1 LKTNFDDDSASLFKN
16 VNVGSLVRV
25 LQIFSKHLKQIAMVK
40 NLKLLIIAVGS
51 FVFLQARG
59 QDSTKMAAPPPKVD
73 SVPPSPA
80 TTFSGSLDLYYRYNF
95 GNAHSSVNNGTGNPF
110 AYTNNY
116 TSFTNSQNSF
126 ELGMATIRAD
136 HSWSKGGVTV
146 ELGFGRRA
154 QEFSYND
161 GNTNGYLSL
170 ANVVQAFVYYNIT
183 DKIKITMGKWGT
195 HIGYEVVDAA
205 SNRNYSMS
213 YMFSYGPFFNTGI
226 KADIAIAG
234 KTAIMV
240 GISNPTDN
248 SATQAVQK
256 MAIAQFST
264 ATPNNKWKFYL
275 NYQGGHNSD
284 FTSLNQFDLVLT
296 GTVTDKF
303 GVGFNATDQT
313 IKIDSNGNTG
323 SFWGAALYL
332 NVDPSP
338 VFGATLRAE
347 YFDNKDGT
355 AVFPLMT
362 GNYME
367 YTLTGQIH
375 LGKLT
380 VMPELRLDNSSVNAF
395 YSNSDTFITGPTSK
409 STFSALLA
417 ATYVF

>member
-1 LKTNFDDDSASLFKN
+1 
-16 VNVGSLVRV
+16 
-25 LQIFSKHLKQIAMVK
+25 MVK
-40 NLKLLIIAVGS
+40 NLKLLIIAIGS
-51 FVFLQARG
+51 FVYVNG
-59 QDSTKMAAPPPKVD
+59 QDSTKAVAPPPPKVD

-95 GNAHSSVNNGTGNPF
+95 SNAPSFN
-110 AYTNNY
+110 NNY

-136 HSWSKGGVTV
+136 HSWAKGGVTV

-161 GNTNGYLSL
+161 GVTNNFFSL
-170 ANVVQAFVYYNIT
+170 ANVAQAFVYYNIT
-183 DKIKITMGKWGT
+183 DKIKITAGKWGT

-205 SNRNYSMS
+205 ANRNYSMG
-213 YMFSYGPFFNTGI
+213 YMFSYGPFFNTGV
-226 KADIAIAG
+226 KADISIAG

-248 SATQAVQK
+248 STTRAVQK
-256 MAIAQFST
+256 MAIAQIST

-284 FTSLNQFDLVLT
+284 SSTLNQFDLVLT

-303 GVGFNATDQT
+303 SVGFNATDQMV
-313 IKIDSNGNTG
+313 KVVNTN
-323 SFWGAALYL
+323 SWWGAAVYL
-332 NVDPSP
+332 NVDPTP
-338 VFGATLRAE
+338 LFGLTLRAE
-347 YFDNKDGT
+347 YFDNKD
-355 AVFPLMT
+355 AVLPIAA
-362 GNYME
+362 GNFQE
-367 YTLTGQIH
+367 FTLTGQFH

-380 VMPELRLDNSSVNAF
+380 FMPEVRYDNASVDGTF
-395 YSNSDTFITGPTSK
+395 LKHDDTNSKNTFTGI
-409 STFSALLA
+409 LA

>member
-1 LKTNFDDDSASLFKN
+1 LKTNFADDSASLLKN
-16 VNVGSLVRV
+16 VKVGSLVRV

-51 FVFLQARG
+51 FICLQVQG

-95 GNAHSSVNNGTGNPF
+95 ANASPNVNFGGSNPF

-136 HSWSKGGVTV
+136 HSWAKGGVTV

-161 GNTNGYLSL
+161 GGTNGFLSL
-170 ANVVQAFVYYNIT
+170 ANVVQAFVYYNVSN
-183 DKIKITMGKWGT
+183 KVKITMGKWGT

-234 KTAIMV
+234 KTAIMI

-248 SATQAVQK
+248 STTYAVQK

-264 ATPNNKWKFYL
+264 ATPDNKWKFYL
-275 NYQGGHNSD
+275 NYQGGHNSSY
-284 FTSLNQFDLVLT
+284 TSLNQFDLVLT

-303 GVGFNATDQT
+303 SVGFNATDQT
-313 IKIDSNGNTG
+313 IKIDSNSTTGN
-323 SFWGAALYL
+323 FWGAALYL
-332 NVDPSP
+332 NIDPSP

-347 YFDNKDGT
+347 YFDDKDGI
-355 AVFPLMT
+355 AVAPLIP

-380 VMPELRLDNSSVNAF
+380 VMPEVRLDNSSVNSF
-395 YSNSDTFITGPTSK
+395 FQHDDTAITGPTSK

>member
-1 LKTNFDDDSASLFKN
+1 
-16 VNVGSLVRV
+16 
-25 LQIFSKHLKQIAMVK
+25 MVK
-40 NLKLLIIAVGS
+40 NLKLLIIAIGS
-51 FVFLQARG
+51 FVYVKG
-59 QDSTKMAAPPPKVD
+59 QDSAKTAAPVTKTD

-95 GNAHSSVNNGTGNPF
+95 ANASQSANPLF
-110 AYTNNY
+110 YTNNY

-161 GNTNGYLSL
+161 GNSNGFLSL
-170 ANVVQAFVYYNIT
+170 ANVVQAYVYYNIS
-183 DKIKITMGKWGT
+183 DKIKLTMGKWGT

-213 YMFSYGPFFNTGI
+213 YMFSYGPFFNTGL

-234 KTAIMV
+234 KTAIMIGV
-240 GISNPTDN
+240 SNPTDN
-248 SATQAVQK
+248 STTSAVQK

-284 FTSLNQFDLVLT
+284 FSTLNQFDLVLT

-303 GVGFNATDQT
+303 SVGFNATDQT
-313 IKIDSNGNTG
+313 IKVDSDSTSG
-323 SFWGAALYL
+323 SFWGAAVYL
-332 NVDPSP
+332 NADPSP
-338 VFGATLRAE
+338 VFGLTLRGE
-347 YFDNKDGT
+347 YFSNKDGI
-355 AVFPLMT
+355 AVAPLLL

-380 VMPELRLDNSSVNAF
+380 VMPEIRLDDFSSNGGLPNPQNAF
-395 YSNSDTFITGPTSK
+395 LKHDGTGTT
-409 STFSALLA
+409 STFTALLA
-417 ATYVF
+417 ATYIF